1 MEYFIII
8 FIYLPSFDLP
18 CSEKN
23 SGSAFKD
30 LVREPKVNSWAGD
43 STCKLHWR
51 IQQKSQVLSTS
62 LD

>member
-1 MEYFIII
+1 MEMKKIYILTYLGLMEHFIII

-30 LVREPKVNSWAGD
+30 LVTEPKVNS
-43 STCKLHWR
+43 
-51 IQQKSQVLSTS
+51 
-62 LD
+62 